1 MTDGSPCSA
10 VSAPI
15 DEHSAEDLALAPDP
29 SERLTSA
36 FAAIAERM
44 QGLDFFNPALRV
56 EAVAFAP
63 WEAHWLGVM
72 VTPWFINLM
81 LVPREAASWVPL
93 RQGETRRY
101 RFPAGDYDFIGA
113 RDATIGEYQMCSLFS
128 PALEFA
134 DHESARLVAQLAR
147 EALFDPANAEQP
159 AAEPGSPLL
168 APDAPLSKRDFL
180 RGRFLRTDASKRSE

>member
-1 MTDGSPCSA
+1 MNELLPCSTA
-10 VSAPI
+10 SAPI
-15 DEHSAEDLALAPDP
+15 GESAGEGSALAPDP
-29 SERLTSA
+29 SVRLTRA
-36 FAAIAERM
+36 FAAIATRM
-44 QGLDFFNPALRV
+44 QGLDFVNPALCV

-63 WEAHWLGVM
+63 WQAHWLGVM

-93 RQGETRRY
+93 GQGETRRY

-113 RDATIGEYQMCSLFS
+113 REATIGEYQMCSLFS

-147 EALFDPANAEQP
+147 EALFNPDNADQ
-159 AAEPGSPLL
+159 AAVEPGSLHLTQDVPM
-168 APDAPLSKRDFL
+168 SKRDFL
-180 RGRFLRTDASKRSE
+180 RGRFLRAEASKRSG